1 MTTDPKND
9 LTFATL
15 FAAKSQTNN
24 TGSGSVDLKDFVGKV
39 AVDIAIGAPTAGDA
53 ADRAISILLKSS
65 ATDNVSNA
73 TNITGV
79 SAINTTNNANQSVVQ
94 IDTRVALRYLFAV
107 PTVSG
112 TNSPAYPLS
121 VRVIGKKQVQ

>member
-1 MTTDPKND
+1 MDPKND

-24 TGSGSVDLKDFVGKV
+24 TGSAGVDLSAFQGVL
-39 AVDIAIGAPTAGDA
+39 AVDINIGAPTAGDA
-53 ADRAISILLKSS
+53 ADRAISIALKSS
-65 ATDNVSNA
+65 ATNNVSNA
-73 TNITGV
+73 TNISGV
-79 SAINTTNNANQSVVQ
+79 SPTNTTNNASASVVAV
-94 IDTRVALRYLFAV
+94 DTRVALRYLFAV

-121 VRVIGKKQVQ
+121 VRLLGRKQQQG